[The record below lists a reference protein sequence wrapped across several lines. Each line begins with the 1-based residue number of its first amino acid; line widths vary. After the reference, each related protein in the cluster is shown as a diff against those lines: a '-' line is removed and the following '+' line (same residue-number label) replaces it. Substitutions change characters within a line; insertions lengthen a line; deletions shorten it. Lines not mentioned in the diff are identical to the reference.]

1 MSPFLSSP
9 DRPAG
14 RAPSGAGP
22 IRPAEDR
29 HGAVAENSALGHV
42 LRRLAWEAA
51 HPDAT
56 HPAEFESSLECEA
69 EASME

>member
-1 MSPFLSSP
+1 M
-9 DRPAG
+9 
-14 RAPSGAGP
+14 
-22 IRPAEDR
+22 
-29 HGAVAENSALGHV
+29 AENSALGHV